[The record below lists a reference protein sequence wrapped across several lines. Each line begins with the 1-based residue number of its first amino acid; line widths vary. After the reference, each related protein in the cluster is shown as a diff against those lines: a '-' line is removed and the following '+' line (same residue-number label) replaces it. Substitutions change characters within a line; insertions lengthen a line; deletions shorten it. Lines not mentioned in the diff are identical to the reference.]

1 MNNQIKIAGRTFEVL
16 DALNNVT
23 LADSFVKNKTGTGHG
38 EGKLYVGNEN
48 ERTFQF
54 FDDLNR
60 EFFFVKS
67 DFDKYLLDAKAE
79 FENPQQEYVRK
90 ETMSEKFVELTERL
104 HGYSEYVLSFKL
116 KRSGVMPPRVYLTSD
131 SEYYDFMRAAGL
143 PNISYLSFLKLK
155 NLKNQSISYYCRI
168 FIDYKSD
175 IVKYESPL
183 EVEAEKAIENN
194 TKMPDERKEQLMK
207 ARLGQ
212 GEYRRKLLEDCPF
225 CPFTMV
231 NDERLLIA
239 SHIKPW
245 VKSDDTEKIDPKNGF
260 ALTPTFDKLF
270 DGGFITFTEDK
281 KLLVSPFISPMNQNR
296 LSIHDGLIIRK
307 LPLDEKRWNY
317 LQYHRENVFKGN
329 IEE

>member
-1 MNNQIKIAGRTFEVL
+1 
-16 DALNNVT
+16 
-23 LADSFVKNKTGTGHG
+23 
-38 EGKLYVGNEN
+38 
-48 ERTFQF
+48 
-54 FDDLNR
+54 
-60 EFFFVKS
+60 
-67 DFDKYLLDAKAE
+67 
-79 FENPQQEYVRK
+79 
-90 ETMSEKFVELTERL
+90 
-104 HGYSEYVLSFKL
+104 
-116 KRSGVMPPRVYLTSD
+116 
-131 SEYYDFMRAAGL
+131 
-143 PNISYLSFLKLK
+143 
-155 NLKNQSISYYCRI
+155 
-168 FIDYKSD
+168 
-175 IVKYESPL
+175 
-183 EVEAEKAIENN
+183 
-194 TKMPDERKEQLMK
+194 MK

-260 ALTPTFDKLF
+260 TLTPTFDKLF

-281 KLLVSPFISPMNQNR
+281 KLVVSPFISPMNQNR
-296 LSIHDGLIIRK
+296 LNIHDGLIIRK